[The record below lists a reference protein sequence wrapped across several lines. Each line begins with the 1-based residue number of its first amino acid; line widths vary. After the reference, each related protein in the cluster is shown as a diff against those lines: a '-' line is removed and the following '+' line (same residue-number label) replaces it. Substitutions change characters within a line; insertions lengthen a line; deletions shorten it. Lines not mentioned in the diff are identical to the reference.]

1 MPLDPSTGLPPQIA
15 IPAVATV
22 AAELRKLTSD
32 HRAAAEHQRELEES
46 RASAAD
52 RDTAAHA
59 AALRLG
65 KGDPGARHVEKADAE
80 LGTARRRAEAL
91 AVAVGACEADLR
103 AAVGKAR
110 GEWSRQLDDDA
121 ASARQA
127 CREAVDALGDA
138 MAALSAATGA
148 QQWLSGFPRRSRYRP
163 GGALGLAG
171 TGSRN
176 GEPVLVTTALDA
188 LRAWA
193 EPPAEAPAAPVPPG
207 PQFKVIDLAS

>member
-138 MAALSAATGA
+138 MAALSAATGT
-148 QQWLSGFPRRSRYRP
+148 QQWLSGFPGRSRYRP
-163 GGALGLAG
+163 GGGLGLPG
-171 TGSRN
+171 VVGPN
-176 GEPVLVTTALDA
+176 GEPIAVAAAVAA
-188 LRAWA
+188 LRQWA
-193 EPPAEAPAAPVPPG
+193 EPRTAAPPVPAPAPRFRV
-207 PQFKVIDLAS
+207 VDRAS